1 MKTPLISI
9 IISTYN
15 SSDFILAT
23 LDSIKDQTYQNIQL
37 IISDDC
43 STDQTIE
50 ICTNWL
56 DANSRRFVHS
66 KIIQS
71 TKNTGVVG
79 NANRGLKVA
88 NGEWIK
94 FLAGDDILMP
104 KFCEILIR
112 EATEKNLVLLCS
124 KIIPFSNED
133 TSHHKGSMES
143 IRKYWE
149 DNYDFF
155 AGDQLENYL
164 KRYFIPSPSVLI
176 RNELLDQTTG
186 FDEDFPVEDV
196 PYWIKLLDLGYRFYL
211 VDEYLVRYRIH
222 SKSLSNSKFV
232 NKGIIDARSYTF
244 AKTIFLKLTKSIFFK
259 RKMYAEYYSGYA
271 RIFRAE
277 VLLMLGNKK
286 TIFNKLVFKTMTLI
300 LLPKELQ
307 KQP

>member
-1 MKTPLISI
+1 MKNPLISI

-15 SSDFILAT
+15 SSDFIIAT
-23 LDSIKDQTYQNIQL
+23 LDSIKDQTYQRIQL

-43 STDQTIE
+43 STDQTVK

-56 DANSRRFVHS
+56 VANSRRFTDS

-71 TKNTGVVG
+71 SKNTGVVG
-79 NANRGLKVA
+79 NANRGLKIA
-88 NGEWIK
+88 NGAWIK

-104 KFCEILIR
+104 EYCETLIR
-112 EATEKNLVLLCS
+112 EATEKKLVLICS
-124 KIIPFSNED
+124 KILPFSDED
-133 TSHHKGSMES
+133 ISPIKASIES
-143 IRKYWE
+143 IQKYWE

-176 RNELLDQTTG
+176 KKELLDQTNG

-196 PYWIKLLDLGYRFYL
+196 PYWLKLLNLGYRFYL

-222 SKSLSNSKFV
+222 SKSLSNSKFINTGV
-232 NKGIIDARSYTF
+232 INTRSYEF
-244 AKTIFLKLTKSIFFK
+244 SKKIFLKLTKNIFFK

-286 TIFNKLVFKTMTLI
+286 TIFNKLVFNTMTLI